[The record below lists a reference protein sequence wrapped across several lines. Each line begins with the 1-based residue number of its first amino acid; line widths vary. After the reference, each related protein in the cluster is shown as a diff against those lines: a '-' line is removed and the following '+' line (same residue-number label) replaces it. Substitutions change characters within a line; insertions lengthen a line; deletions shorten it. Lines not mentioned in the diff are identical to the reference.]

1 MEFKE
6 FCFKINITTPDQIL
20 GESED
25 NILNFEEK
33 YSIKLPDGFRS
44 VLKYTGKKLL
54 FYNGETILDIN
65 NTIANISKSI
75 DLNNE
80 KKIIDKVHLIDGSL
94 TNLLPIDYYV
104 EGDAMSFIKLNEENP
119 DIYVCFGNSST
130 DDMDEDDLYIEST
143 WINRLRRIILVELQH
158 KFYYTVYPKR
168 NADSQK
174 YEDQSYLITKC
185 LNIDGISWAKE
196 YINFYEK
203 DKGLLWLGSRERF
216 ENIAAEIEN
225 REDRILGIDEFEWMF
240 IDYLKERGKL

>member
-130 DDMDEDDLYIEST
+130 DDMDEDDIGADGT
-143 WINRLRRIILVELQH
+143 WINRLRKIIYIELQY
-158 KFYYTVYPKR
+158 KFC
-168 NADSQK
+168 
-174 YEDQSYLITKC
+174 YLVNHERDTGCKSLDDRRYIRT
-185 LNIDGISWAKE
+185 LRIDTSDISWAE
-196 YINFYEK
+196 IYINAIK
-203 DKGLLWLGSRERF
+203 KGRKETWYWYRDEF
-216 ENIAAEIEN
+216 NEIATEIES

-240 IDYLKERGKL
+240 IDYLKEIGKL